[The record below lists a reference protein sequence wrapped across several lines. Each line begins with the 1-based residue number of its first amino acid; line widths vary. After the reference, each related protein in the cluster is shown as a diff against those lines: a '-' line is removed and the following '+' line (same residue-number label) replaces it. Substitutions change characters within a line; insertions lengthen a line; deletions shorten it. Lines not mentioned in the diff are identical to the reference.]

1 MYLSEKNVFVIPYAT
16 NCDYEGFSDLF
27 LLISPFSAWKMTA
40 NLSKVLNKPL
50 PAIYSYFSGVIE

>member
-1 MYLSEKNVFVIPYAT
+1 MYLIEKNVFVIPYAT

-40 NLSKVLNKPL
+40 KFIQGLKQT
-50 PAIYSYFSGVIE
+50 PACHLFILQWCD